1 MGVGGHLHRRT
12 IVPTSK
18 YAMLYY
24 YVMCQKGS
32 LIHRAYVQLDSESA
46 DILHDHLEENYDVC
60 QVCPVKKADIDPD
73 LLIK

>member
-1 MGVGGHLHRRT
+1 
-12 IVPTSK
+12 
-18 YAMLYY
+18 MLYY

-46 DILHDHLEENYDVC
+46 DILRDHLAATADVS
-60 QVCPVKKADIDPD
+60 QVCAVAKADIDPD